1 MDERR
6 FSIVFNHL
14 YTASDQT
21 HPKDHDDLNKHH
33 EYIEVNYGILP
44 FLVLPKSSV
53 LNLKIELIAQPMSL
67 RIFLIRLQKIPNFE
81 YRSQPPEPFNSF
93 KKTERSDS
101 ILRPSSFVLRP
112 SSLVHRPSSFAQ
124 SRRSKTTIRS
134 FSSRHG

>member
-93 KKTERSDS
+93 KKTERSLRLVGVVAPTPRRAIQQIFNHQSS
-101 ILRPSSFVLRP
+101 IFN
-112 SSLVHRPSSFAQ
+112 
-124 SRRSKTTIRS
+124 SRLSGS
-134 FSSRHG
+134 GF